1 MYLYVDNEMDGEALA
16 TLIGL
21 IPGPDSLKELVSKV
35 GVRLKLYRCFKSLY
49 DKPNTEVG
57 GTGEC
62 DVS

>member
-1 MYLYVDNEMDGEALA
+1 MDGEALA

-21 IPGPDSLKELVSKV
+21 IPGPDNLKELVSKV